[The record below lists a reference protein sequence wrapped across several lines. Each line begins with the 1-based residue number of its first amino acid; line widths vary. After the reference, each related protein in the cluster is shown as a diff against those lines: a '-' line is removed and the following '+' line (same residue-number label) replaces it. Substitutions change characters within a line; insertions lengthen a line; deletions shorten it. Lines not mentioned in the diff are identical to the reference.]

1 MLKIA
6 ESGNGNRHFA
16 VLILDISL
24 INDEAN
30 IDQFLYV
37 YRIFSLLSNRY
48 LYLKPRCTEKN
59 PSNRDIYVCAMR
71 VNRIIFNYTISVCGK
86 RLINVKK
93 PFVSN
98 QTNFYSIFC
107 SYVLNKRFP

>member
-37 YRIFSLLSNRY
+37 YRIFSAVESLS
-48 LYLKPRCTEKN
+48 LP
-59 PSNRDIYVCAMR
+59 
-71 VNRIIFNYTISVCGK
+71 
-86 RLINVKK
+86 
-93 PFVSN
+93 
-98 QTNFYSIFC
+98 
-107 SYVLNKRFP
+107 

>member
-1 MLKIA
+1 MRQIFRDD
-6 ESGNGNRHFA
+6 SF
-16 VLILDISL
+16 
-24 INDEAN
+24 
-30 IDQFLYV
+30 

-71 VNRIIFNYTISVCGK
+71 ANRIIFNYTISVCGK

-107 SYVLNKRFP
+107 SYVSNKRFP